1 MDVNNANYRKD
12 VIEVTPLAT
21 KRDEPFQ
28 LGMVAF
34 LLIDMQRVWLEPGLD
49 PGHPEWTSDHYF
61 YREVSSRV
69 VPKQCGLLRSA
80 RRAGVEVIHT
90 IIQSLTQNGR
100 DRSLDHKLTPT
111 HLPPDAPEAQPIA
124 LLAPVN
130 DEILLKK
137 TSSGVFNSTNIDY
150 ILRNLG
156 VRHLVIAGIVTDQCV
171 DMAVRD
177 AADRGYLVTCV
188 GDACAAPTPER
199 HLQGLRAISGYC
211 WMTDAATVIK
221 RFDALRPKVDSPR
234 IEQIDR

>member
-1 MDVNNANYRKD
+1 
-12 VIEVTPLAT
+12 VTQLTT

-28 LGMVAF
+28 LGTVA
-34 LLIDMQRVWLEPGLD
+34 LLLVDMQRVWLEPGLD

-69 VPKQCGLLRSA
+69 IPNQRGLLESA

-111 HLPPDAPEAQPIA
+111 HVPPDAPEAHPIA
-124 LLAPVN
+124 LLAPVG

-137 TSSGVFNSTNIDY
+137 TSSGVFNSTNVDY

-177 AADRGYLVTCV
+177 AADRGYLVTCA

-199 HLQGLRAISGYC
+199 HLHGLRVMSGYC
-211 WMTDAATVIK
+211 WMTDTATVIR
-221 RFDALRPKVDSPR
+221 RFDALRPEVDLPR
-234 IEQIDR
+234 IEQNDR